1 MNNLR
6 FSRLFLPKVT
16 IYLSFIFF
24 LIIIVSILKPIM
36 IVPGLI
42 LFLIIFVYSIN
53 DNNARK
59 KELIR
64 YIETLNFDIDSVSK
78 DTLLRFPLPL
88 LVAELNGEIIW
99 YNTLFSDIIEDANG
113 SEIIKE
119 VLQGLFVEE
128 EFQPD
133 KNISV
138 KVSIDNRYYQAIGNY
153 INLERAGGKPRYI
166 SILYFL
172 DETEFINLKEKY
184 NDSKIVSAVI
194 TIDNYEELMQNSDD
208 SVKPQI
214 LAEIDKRV
222 SAWCAPSTGILK
234 KFERDK
240 YLFIFEI
247 KYLPQFE
254 EKKFEIIDTIKEI
267 SVGNKIPVT
276 LSIGVGLNAETL
288 TESMIFAITSLDI
301 ALGRGGDQAVLKNND
316 KYSFYGGRT
325 KELEKRTRV
334 KARVMAH
341 ALSELIEQSEQVM
354 IMGHVNAD
362 IDSLG
367 SALGLFRVSRAMD
380 KNAYIVLNSS
390 NVMIENLMEKINK
403 ESEYEGILISRNEAL
418 DRISK
423 NTLLIVVD
431 THKPSLT
438 ECPELLKFTD
448 KIVIID
454 HHRRGTDFIN
464 DPVLAFHETY
474 ASSTCELVTEI
485 IHYLDKKVDI
495 KLVEAEALYAGL
507 TIDTKNFT
515 FKTGVRTFEAATFLK
530 RYGVDTI
537 VIKQLFQNDLETYVA
552 RAEVVKNA
560 EIINDMA
567 ISICPEQ
574 TKNITLI
581 IAQAADELL
590 GISGISASFVLGKI
604 NDMVSISGRS
614 LGDVNVQVILEKLG
628 GGGHVSLAGAQIPD
642 VDIEQA
648 KEMLKEKIVEYLK
661 ENEDIKNS

>member
-16 IYLSFIFF
+16 IYLTLIFC
-24 LIIIVSILKPIM
+24 LIVVISILKPIM

-42 LFLIIFVYSIN
+42 LLLFIFIYSMN

-59 KELIR
+59 KELVR

-99 YNTLFSDIIEDANG
+99 YNALFSKIIEESNG
-113 SEIIKE
+113 SETIKD
-119 VLQGLFVEE
+119 VLQNFFTEK
-128 EFQPD
+128 EFQID
-133 KNISV
+133 KNIST
-138 KVSIDNRYYQAIGNY
+138 KISIDNRHYWVVGNY
-153 INLERAGGKPRYI
+153 INLERAEGKPRYI
-166 SILYFL
+166 SILYFM
-172 DETEFINLKEKY
+172 DQTEYIMLKEKY
-184 NDSKIVSAVI
+184 NDSRLITAVI
-194 TIDNYEELMQNSDD
+194 SIDNYEELMQHSDD

-214 LAEIDKRV
+214 LAEIDRRV
-222 SAWCAPSTGILK
+222 NAWCTPSGGILK

-247 KYLPQFE
+247 RYLPKLE

-276 LSIGVGLNAETL
+276 LSIGMGLNAETL
-288 TESMIFAITSLDI
+288 VESLTFAVTSLDI
-301 ALGRGGDQAVLKNND
+301 ALGRGGDQAVIKNND

-325 KELEKRTRV
+325 KEVEKRTRV

-341 ALSELIEQSEQVM
+341 ALSELIKQSDQVM
-354 IMGHVNAD
+354 IMGHMNAD

-367 SALGLFRVSRAMD
+367 AALGLFRVAHAMG

-390 NVMIENLMEKINK
+390 NVMIEKLMEKINK
-403 ESEYEGILISRNEAL
+403 EAEYEEILINRNEAL
-418 DRISK
+418 DRINK

-431 THKPSLT
+431 THRPSLT

-454 HHRRGTDFIN
+454 HHRRGTDFIS

-485 IHYLDKKVDI
+485 IHYLDKKIDL

-515 FKTGVRTFEAATFLK
+515 FKTGIRTFEAATFLK
-530 RYGVDTI
+530 RYGVDTM
-537 VIKQLFQNDLETYVA
+537 VIKQLFQNDLNTYVA

-560 EIINDMA
+560 EILDDIA
-567 ISICPEQ
+567 ISVCPEQ
-574 TKNITLI
+574 TKNMTLI

-590 GISGISASFVLGKI
+590 GISGISASFVLGRI

-614 LGDVNVQVILEKLG
+614 LGDINVQVILEKLG
-628 GGGHVSLAGAQIPD
+628 GGGHVSLAGAQIPA
-642 VDIEQA
+642 VEVEQA
-648 KEMLKEKIVEYLK
+648 KEMLKEKIIEYL
-661 ENEDIKNS
+661 NEGTDTKS